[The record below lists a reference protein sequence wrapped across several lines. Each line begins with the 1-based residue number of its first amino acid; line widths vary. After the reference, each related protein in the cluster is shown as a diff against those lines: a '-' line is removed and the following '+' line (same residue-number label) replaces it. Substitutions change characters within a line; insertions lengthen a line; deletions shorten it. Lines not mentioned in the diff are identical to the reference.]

1 MSKILG
7 IDYGSSKVGL
17 ALGDTELKLATPF
30 KVIPPAELV
39 SAIEKLVEREEL
51 AAVVMG
57 LPVGLDGRET
67 EQTRAVREFAD
78 RLKKEISVDLEFEDE
93 RLSTAQARKEG
104 YDDAVAAMHIL
115 QSYLDRIYG

>member
-1 MSKILG
+1 M
-7 IDYGSSKVGL
+7 
-17 ALGDTELKLATPF
+17 GDTELKLATPF

-78 RLKKEISVDLEFEDE
+78 RLKEEISVDLEFEDE